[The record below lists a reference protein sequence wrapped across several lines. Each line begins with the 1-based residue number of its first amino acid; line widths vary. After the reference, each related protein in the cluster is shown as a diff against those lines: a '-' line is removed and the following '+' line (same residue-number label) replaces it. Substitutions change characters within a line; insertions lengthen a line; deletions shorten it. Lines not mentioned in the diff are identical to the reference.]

1 MTRKTART
9 LEPSQVRAT
18 SAPIMST
25 TETSMGSPDQCRV
38 WPLPSPP
45 STASGCSDKRT
56 EESPQPQSRSRTK
69 APRPHLSAPPS
80 YRAGGAAWEGEGRAS
95 QLGPAEAKFA
105 GAQAT
110 QGWHTDGLSQEQQP
124 RVAWGW
130 CLASGAHVSAVTWK
144 SVALKG
150 VTYSWQ
156 GSRRT

>member
-1 MTRKTART
+1 MPSVAPPLSSFHCLWVLSRKDRRKPPAR
-9 LEPSQVRAT
+9 LGAE
-18 SAPIMST
+18 
-25 TETSMGSPDQCRV
+25 
-38 WPLPSPP
+38 
-45 STASGCSDKRT
+45 
-56 EESPQPQSRSRTK
+56 
-69 APRPHLSAPPS
+69 PRPHLSAPPS
-80 YRAGGAAWEGEGRAS
+80 YRAGGAAREGEGRAS

-110 QGWHTDGLSQEQQP
+110 PGWHIDGLSQEQQP